1 MKGSEIAEPAQSGF
15 APAAAYDAHRPSY
28 PDEAVQRLLQACEVA
43 GVKGAKIADL
53 AAGTGKFTETLARR
67 PEEYDIVAVEPHDG
81 MRSQLEQKSL
91 PRVQVLK
98 GRADSMPDIADEAL
112 ACIIASQSFHWF
124 ANMDALKEI
133 ARTLRPAGVFGMIWN
148 IDDYNSPKSWNIHRG
163 WEQAMRDVIWTFED
177 GSPRFRHEKWRQVF
191 EDQTASNPL
200 SVHFANPL
208 FELPLGEGS
217 VEFQSW
223 LSKEELWARLRTL
236 SQLAILEG
244 EELDTVRKT
253 FDESLKS
260 EGTEIN
266 EDGLVAVHGRTV
278 FFWTSKIPAEP
289 LKSSG

>member
-1 MKGSEIAEPAQSGF
+1 MRGSGIAEPAQSGF

-28 PDEAVQRLLQACEVA
+28 PEEAVQRLLEACEVA
-43 GVKGAKIADL
+43 GVKGARIADL
-53 AAGTGKFTETLARR
+53 AAGTGKFTEILARR
-67 PEEYDIVAVEPHDG
+67 PEEYEIVAIEPHDG
-81 MRSQLEQKSL
+81 MRAQLEQKTL
-91 PRVQVLK
+91 PHVRVLK
-98 GRADSMPDIADEAL
+98 GTADHMSGIADGSL
-112 ACIIASQSFHWF
+112 ACLIASQSFHWF

-148 IDDYNSPKSWNIHRG
+148 IDDYNTPKSWTIHRG

-177 GSPRFRHEKWRQVF
+177 GAPRFRHEKWRQVF

-200 SVHFANPL
+200 SVNFTDPL
-208 FELPLGEGS
+208 FGLPLGEGS
-217 VEFQSW
+217 VDFTSW
-223 LSKEELWARLRTL
+223 LPKEDLWGRLRTL

-244 EELDTVRKT
+244 EELEKVRKT
-253 FDESLKS
+253 FDDSLRS

-266 EDGLVAVHGRTV
+266 QDGLVAVHGRTV